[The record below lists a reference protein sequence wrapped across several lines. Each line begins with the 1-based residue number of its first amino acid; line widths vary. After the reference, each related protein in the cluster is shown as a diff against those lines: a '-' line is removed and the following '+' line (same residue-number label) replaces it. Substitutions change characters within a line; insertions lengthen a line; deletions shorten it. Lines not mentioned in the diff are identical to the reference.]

1 MTLLLGGSV
10 LLIGGSAVALVL
22 GWLNA
27 NEGFVWTSIAA
38 TLGAAVLLVIAF
50 LRSRKEAPAAATAGP
65 SGRGAEIDPEIL
77 ADREKRSKEKY
88 ARASTRGSDAAG
100 ETAVMD
106 PAATGD
112 RLDDQPERDDVES
125 DDDEGEEEDDAAGPG
140 AGTIVSPAAGM
151 IITTGP
157 TPQSAAPGPDDG
169 DDATAATVGPPAGT
183 PGDSQTVV
191 GIPKTK
197 KFHSPG
203 CRFASAKGAET
214 MDRAAAEERG
224 YQACGV
230 CKP

>member
-50 LRSRKEAPAAATAGP
+50 LRSRQEAPAAATAGP
-65 SGRGAEIDPEIL
+65 TSGGAEIDPEIL
-77 ADREKRSKEKY
+77 ADRDKRSKEKY
-88 ARASTRGSDAAG
+88 ARANTRGSDAAG

-106 PAATGD
+106 PATDEAG
-112 RLDDQPERDDVES
+112 S
-125 DDDEGEEEDDAAGPG
+125 DDDEDEEDGEEDEEDGDAAAPG
-140 AGTIVSPAAGM
+140 AGTVVTPAAGT

-157 TPQSAAPGPDDG
+157 TPESEAPAGPDDG
-169 DDATAATVGPPAGT
+169 EDATAATVGPLAGT
-183 PGDSQTVV
+183 SGDSGTVV

-197 KFHSPG
+197 KFHSAG

-214 MDRAAAEERG
+214 MDRATAEERG
-224 YQACGV
+224 YQPCGV

>member
-38 TLGAAVLLVIAF
+38 TLVAAVLLVVAF
-50 LRSRKEAPAAATAGP
+50 LRSRKEAPAAAVAGP
-65 SGRGAEIDPEIL
+65 GSGGAEIDPEIL

-88 ARASTRGSDAAG
+88 ARANTRGSDEAG
-100 ETAVMD
+100 ATAVMD
-106 PAATGD
+106 PATDEAG
-112 RLDDQPERDDVES
+112 S
-125 DDDEGEEEDDAAGPG
+125 DDDEGEDSGEGDSPATTAGTVVTPA
-140 AGTIVSPAAGM
+140 AGTIITSGMAPKTDGPAA
-151 IITTGP
+151 
-157 TPQSAAPGPDDG
+157 PDDG
-169 DDATAATVGPPAGT
+169 DDATAATVGPPAGAS
-183 PGDSQTVV
+183 GDSGTVV

-214 MDRAAAEERG
+214 MDRAVAEERG
-224 YQACGV
+224 YQPCGV